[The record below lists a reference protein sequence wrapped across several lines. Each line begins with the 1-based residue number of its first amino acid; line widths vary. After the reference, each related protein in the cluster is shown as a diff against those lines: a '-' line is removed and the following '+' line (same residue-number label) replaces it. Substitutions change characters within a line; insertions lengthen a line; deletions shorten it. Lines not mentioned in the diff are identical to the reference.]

1 MVGKAFRG
9 GFGGANWTRGV
20 QPCSEV
26 AVGVPWAAGLTPSHS
41 PWNRSAGKKGGAQRA
56 EHASVISASLAP
68 GPDQP

>member
-1 MVGKAFRG
+1 MVGKALRG

-26 AVGVPWAAGLTPSHS
+26 AIGVLWAAGLSSSHTP
-41 PWNRSAGKKGGAQRA
+41 PGTDQGKKGGAQRA
-56 EHASVISASLAP
+56 ERASVISASLAP